1 MSRLIRPLSY
11 KLALPL
17 LLPAKGIYCA
27 ILFQPISQRTLF
39 TTPPVAWYVIAPS
52 FDGKPTCCS
61 PCFYACAACFSARP
75 AAFSTPPSVVGSA
88 KVRRSFYPAIPFQ
101 IIFFLLFQLP
111 LFRSSPLQSS
121 TVWECKDTRFC
132 FDFASANQ
140 KKFSEVFARRLT
152 RNILL
157 P

>member
-101 IIFFLLFQLP
+101 IIFFLLLQLP
-111 LFRSSPLQSS
+111 LFRSSPFSHPLFGSAKIHAFVLTLQALTKRNFQKFLPEEHSASS
-121 TVWECKDTRFC
+121 CC
-132 FDFASANQ
+132 
-140 KKFSEVFARRLT
+140 
-152 RNILL
+152 
-157 P
+157 